1 MTPFLTYLIKSSVSL
16 ALLYCLFR
24 VTVRNDK
31 NHRLTRFLLLSIM
44 VLTATIP
51 FLTVQLFYKE
61 IEMASSNIV
70 REIVSAP
77 VGTQPAYNPAIIYT
91 PVADNVH
98 TVNYWAIIYIAIIS
112 LLLFRL
118 LHGIYRISGIIK
130 KAEKHRFRKIVLAVV
145 KEVVQPF
152 TFLNKVVLSE
162 KDFLENKA
170 IVVAH
175 EYAHIRHKHAF
186 DLLLCELFTA
196 LHFFNPFMWLLRRDL
211 KLVHEYQ
218 ADEAVLNTGIDAQKY
233 QLLVLEKAVGER
245 RFAMAH
251 HFTQKPIV
259 KRLKM
264 MTKTKCQKW
273 GMVKMILFV
282 PLIIVLLQAFAR
294 PDLITKSADFIPVR
308 YTENKA
314 EQWLA
319 KWNIDNI
326 GNGFFDPETD
336 RNKLSEKE
344 NNVLVILMNIKDE
357 YLVQG
362 EQASKESIKSTTSGF
377 LQGVNPDG
385 NKGPDFIEKEISG
398 IGKVKVSEGWISYR
412 NDIESSREAINFTL
426 RKIGEAYLEAREA
439 KAFVLF
445 GKKYFDLDEEK
456 QKTVNEIVPIR
467 FSYETPKNPR
477 SNAYLPFEGKYSNE
491 YPPFN
496 IVIKNPNEIYVENYK
511 YTSLESF
518 IESIQQWND
527 ELDAENVGK
536 RSLSKC
542 YDANLFIQY
551 PMPQEVW
558 NRLQLA
564 LHRNSIHIQKFQ
576 KESAYKVI
584 WLGAKKRLIE
594 SSYKDP
600 KETETRDI
608 GKLYVT
614 LYNDEEIDLT
624 EIRKTALECFDTK
637 KSAIIEIE
645 NGIEKKDVSSV
656 KEVLKKCGISDIEI
670 VRLEESFPKTTTTVN
685 TIQPTEKA
693 GNMKRL
699 PWIRFSESL
708 ILVNGKECVLSDMN
722 VTLEKLFEEEE
733 IERKVE
739 LMLFPASQKERI
751 TELTNELKKIHNL
764 EIVQTN
770 YKTFSSPLRYKL
782 LLYPEKIVVNNKEI
796 KMEEVA
802 QLTEEWV
809 EATGIKKAQIH
820 MPELVSVE
828 RIDQLKDE
836 LRKGG
841 IK

>member
-24 VTVRNDK
+24 ITVRNDT

-44 VLTATIP
+44 LLSATIP

-77 VGTQPAYNPAIIYT
+77 VGTQPADNPAIIYT

-98 TVNYWAIIYIAIIS
+98 KVNYWAIIYIAIIS

-130 KAEKHRFRKIVLAVV
+130 KAEKHRFRKIILAVV
-145 KEVVQPF
+145 KDFVQPF

-196 LHFFNPFMWLLRRDL
+196 VHFFNPFMWLLRRDL

-218 ADEAVLNTGIDAQKY
+218 ADLAVLNTGIDAQKY

-264 MTKTKCQKW
+264 MTKTKRQKW

-294 PDLITKSADFIPVR
+294 PDLIIKSADFIPVR

-326 GNGFFDPETD
+326 GDGFFDPEID

-362 EQASKESIKSTTSGF
+362 ERASKESIKSTTSGF

-412 NDIESSREAINFTL
+412 NDIESSKEAINFTL

-477 SNAYLPFEGKYSNE
+477 TTTWLPFQDKPSPEPKPMEMLVRYDGT
-491 YPPFN
+491 
-496 IVIKNPNEIYVENYK
+496 IVLGNKTYTNLDEFERDLKVWKQELNAISKEERTNHYYRVNATFEHGSQTQEIC
-511 YTSLESF
+511 S
-518 IESIQQWND
+518 
-527 ELDAENVGK
+527 
-536 RSLSKC
+536 
-542 YDANLFIQY
+542 
-551 PMPQEVW
+551 
-558 NRLQLA
+558 
-564 LHRNSIHIQKFQ
+564 
-576 KESAYKVI
+576 
-584 WLGAKKRLIE
+584 
-594 SSYKDP
+594 
-600 KETETRDI
+600 
-608 GKLYVT
+608 
-614 LYNDEEIDLT
+614 
-624 EIRKTALECFDTK
+624 
-637 KSAIIEIE
+637 
-645 NGIEKKDVSSV
+645 
-656 KEVLKKCGISDIEI
+656 KEVGTILHVLWKQSMHIE
-670 VRLEESFPKTTTTVN
+670 
-685 TIQPTEKA
+685 
-693 GNMKRL
+693 
-699 PWIRFSESL
+699 
-708 ILVNGKECVLSDMN
+708 
-722 VTLEKLFEEEE
+722 
-733 IERKVE
+733 
-739 LMLFPASQKERI
+739 
-751 TELTNELKKIHNL
+751 
-764 EIVQTN
+764 
-770 YKTFSSPLRYKL
+770 
-782 LLYPEKIVVNNKEI
+782 
-796 KMEEVA
+796 
-802 QLTEEWV
+802 
-809 EATGIKKAQIH
+809 QIH
-820 MPELVSVE
+820 HLLPEE
-828 RIDQLKDE
+828 RTRPDLEMNKLMARMNNVLTAVDTARVQ
-836 LRKGG
+836 
-841 IK
+841 